1 MLLLLLPEFLCRTV
15 EKMLVVFPLDEV
27 GMSGGGNSSPIVLQ
41 MSRLM
46 LAKAE
51 AAKGSLRLFE
61 LSNRA
66 CAIEELKSSKG
77 DDLPVSSDTSTS
89 ALLLEER
96 LCSSVLG
103 GGVGGLSSSNLS
115 HWLSSSSLLLHVE
128 ITDSVS
134 VS

>member
-1 MLLLLLPEFLCRTV
+1 
-15 EKMLVVFPLDEV
+15 
-27 GMSGGGNSSPIVLQ
+27 MSW
-41 MSRLM
+41 LM

-77 DDLPVSSDTSTS
+77 DDLPVSSDTSTN
-89 ALLLEER
+89 ALLLEKR

>member
-1 MLLLLLPEFLCRTV
+1 
-15 EKMLVVFPLDEV
+15 MLVMFPLDEV

-46 LAKAE
+46 FAKVV

-77 DDLPVSSDTSTS
+77 EDLPVTSET
-89 ALLLEER
+89 
-96 LCSSVLG
+96 
-103 GGVGGLSSSNLS
+103 
-115 HWLSSSSLLLHVE
+115 
-128 ITDSVS
+128 
-134 VS
+134 

>member
-1 MLLLLLPEFLCRTV
+1 
-15 EKMLVVFPLDEV
+15 MLVMFSLEEV

-46 LAKAE
+46 LAKVV

-77 DDLPVSSDTSTS
+77 DDLPVTSDTWTS
-89 ALLLEER
+89 ASLLEEKG

-115 HWLSSSSLLLHVE
+115 HWLPSSPLLLHVE
-128 ITDSVS
+128 MTDSVS